1 MPSRWRS
8 SRKKHTDTPADLV
21 VVGLGNPG
29 DKFVGSRHNVG
40 AEVVE
45 LLASRHGQPLGRS
58 REASLV
64 AEVRVES
71 RRVVL
76 AVPQTFMNKS
86 GEAVRALVRRWS
98 ISDHLDRLV
107 IVHDELDLPPGRIK
121 VKHGGGLAGHYGLAS
136 IKSHLHT
143 ADFARIR
150 IGVGK
155 PSNPQAGADY
165 VLKRPGRSDR
175 NLLDDAVERAAEAAL
190 ALLDHPVDVVMNR
203 FN

>member
-1 MPSRWRS
+1 MAPRWR

-29 DKFVGSRHNVG
+29 DQYAGSRHNVG
-40 AEVVE
+40 AEAVA
-45 LLASRHGQPLGRS
+45 LLADRHGQQLRRS

-64 AEVRVES
+64 AEIRVDG

-76 AVPQTFMNKS
+76 AFPQTFMNKS
-86 GEAVRALVRRWS
+86 GEAVRPLVRRWN
-98 ISDHLDRLV
+98 IADHLDRLV
-107 IVHDELDLPPGRIK
+107 VIHDELDLPPGRIK
-121 VKHGGGLAGHYGLAS
+121 VKNGGGLAGHNGLSS

-143 ADFARIR
+143 ADFTRIR

-155 PSNPQAGADY
+155 PPNPAAGADY
-165 VLKRPGRSDR
+165 VLKRPGRADR
-175 NLLDDAVERAAEAAL
+175 DVLDDAVEQAAEAAL
-190 ALLDHPVDVVMNR
+190 ALLDHPVDVVMSR